1 MNHSN
6 TICYL
11 RLLAGDT
18 PSAGVAHDM
27 ALIARLR
34 LEREIHEHV
43 VLGLPLITEIRV
55 SADITVFDVLQ
66 HVIDWHSR
74 CSGDHPGCIIAGF
87 ALIGIN
93 DDIGTAVDRTQIEA
107 FGARPAGVE
116 YEKIRYV
123 GARPPRVEELLE
135 GEKIQYVEVAPAH
148 PHGLVVALDDASM
161 DLETWLDAHRRTDF
175 AFYCGEIGVEPNARA
190 SVVWANGHLEGY
202 NCVHLEGGASPIPP
216 PPGDLPPG
224 LALLWERAANVGES
238 AAQEDC

>member
-18 PSAGVAHDM
+18 TSAGVAHDM
-27 ALIARLR
+27 ALIACLR

-66 HVIDWHSR
+66 HVLEWHSR

-93 DDIGTAVDRTQIEA
+93 DDIGTAMDRTQIDT
-107 FGARPAGVE
+107 FNARPPGVNHE
-116 YEKIRYV
+116 RIRYV
-123 GARPPRVEELLE
+123 GARPARVEEQLE
-135 GEKIQYVEVAPAH
+135 GDKIRLVEVAPAH
-148 PHGLVVALDDASM
+148 PHGLVVALDEASM
-161 DLETWLDAHRRTDF
+161 DLEVWLDAHRRTDF
-175 AFYCGEIGVEPNARA
+175 VPHCGEIGVEPNARA
-190 SVVWANGHLEGY
+190 SVVWADGHLEGY
-202 NCVHLEGGASPIPP
+202 NCVHLEGYSSLIPP
-216 PPGDLPPG
+216 PPGDLSPG
-224 LALLWERAANVGES
+224 LALLWKRAAGVGES